1 MQKRFIPG
9 RKSNNVVKK
18 EERVAN
24 EADMNRL
31 LKLAILMLVASCG
44 GGNYSAPREL
54 DNACAII
61 RERPA
66 YYRAMVRTEK
76 R

>member
-31 LKLAILMLVASCG
+31 LKLAILMLVLGIDPPMGA
-44 GGNYSAPREL
+44 
-54 DNACAII
+54 
-61 RERPA
+61 
-66 YYRAMVRTEK
+66 V
-76 R
+76 